1 MMVRIAFH
9 AHYIVVKGENMFTL
23 DGKEFDESK
32 LEGKAKIAFN
42 NVKQL
47 TEKRNE
53 LVVELERVQV
63 LIGHYSTMVKDNIP
77 IENSKSKKVTK

>member
-1 MMVRIAFH
+1 
-9 AHYIVVKGENMFTL
+9 MFTL
-23 DGKEFDESK
+23 DGKEFDENK

-53 LVVELERVQV
+53 LAVEVER
-63 LIGHYSTMVKDNIP
+63 LSILMEHYAKIVKDNIP
-77 IENSKSKKVTK
+77 LKDLNKKTKEK

>member
-1 MMVRIAFH
+1 
-9 AHYIVVKGENMFTL
+9 MFTL
-23 DGKEFDESK
+23 DGKEFDENK

-53 LVVELERVQV
+53 LAVEVER
-63 LIGHYSTMVKDNIP
+63 LSILMEHYAKIVKDNIP
-77 IENSKSKKVTK
+77 LKDLNKKTKQK

>member
-1 MMVRIAFH
+1 
-9 AHYIVVKGENMFTL
+9 MFTL
-23 DGKEFDESK
+23 DGKEFDENK

-53 LVVELERVQV
+53 LGSELERNKI
-63 LIGHYSTMVKDNIP
+63 LMEHYSKIVKDSIP
-77 IENSKSKKVTK
+77 IKDLNRKTALK

>member
-1 MMVRIAFH
+1 
-9 AHYIVVKGENMFTL
+9 MFTL
-23 DGKEFDESK
+23 DGKEFDENK

-53 LVVELERVQV
+53 LGSELERNQI
-63 LIGHYSTMVKDNIP
+63 LIEYYSKIVKDNIP
-77 IENSKSKKVTK
+77 LKDLNKKTKQK

>member
-1 MMVRIAFH
+1 
-9 AHYIVVKGENMFTL
+9 MFTL
-23 DGKEFDESK
+23 DGKEFDENK

-53 LVVELERVQV
+53 LGSELERNHI
-63 LIGHYSTMVKDNIP
+63 LMEHYSKIVKDSIP
-77 IENSKSKKVTK
+77 IKDLNRKTALK

>member
-1 MMVRIAFH
+1 
-9 AHYIVVKGENMFTL
+9 MFTL
-23 DGKEFDESK
+23 DGKELDESK

-47 TEKRNE
+47 TEKRSE
-53 LVVELERVQV
+53 LAVELERVQV

-77 IENSKSKKVTK
+77 IEDSKPKKVTK

>member
-1 MMVRIAFH
+1 
-9 AHYIVVKGENMFTL
+9 MFTL
-23 DGKEFDESK
+23 DGKEFDENK

-53 LVVELERVQV
+53 LVVEVER
-63 LIGHYSTMVKDNIP
+63 LSILMEHYAKIVKDNIP
-77 IENSKSKKVTK
+77 LKDLNKKTKEK

>member
-1 MMVRIAFH
+1 
-9 AHYIVVKGENMFTL
+9 MFTL
-23 DGKEFDESK
+23 DGKEFDENK

-53 LVVELERVQV
+53 LGSESERNQI
-63 LIGHYSTMVKDNIP
+63 LMEHYTKIVKDNIP
-77 IENSKSKKVTK
+77 IKDLNKKTALK

>member
-1 MMVRIAFH
+1 
-9 AHYIVVKGENMFTL
+9 MFTL
-23 DGKEFDESK
+23 DGKEFDENK

-53 LVVELERVQV
+53 LGSELERNQI
-63 LIGHYSTMVKDNIP
+63 LIEYYSKIVKDNIP
-77 IENSKSKKVTK
+77 LKDLNKKTKEK

>member
-1 MMVRIAFH
+1 
-9 AHYIVVKGENMFTL
+9 MFTL
-23 DGKEFDESK
+23 DGKEFDENK

-53 LVVELERVQV
+53 LVVEVER
-63 LIGHYSTMVKDNIP
+63 LAILMEHYAKIVKDSIP
-77 IENSKSKKVTK
+77 IKDLNKKTALK

>member
-1 MMVRIAFH
+1 MANETI
-9 AHYIVVKGENMFTL
+9 GENMFTL
-23 DGKEFDESK
+23 DGKEFDENK

-53 LVVELERVQV
+53 LGSELERNQI
-63 LIGHYSTMVKDNIP
+63 LMEYYSKIVKDSIP
-77 IENSKSKKVTK
+77 IKNLNKKTALK

>member
-1 MMVRIAFH
+1 
-9 AHYIVVKGENMFTL
+9 MFTL
-23 DGKEFDESK
+23 DGKEFDENK

-53 LVVELERVQV
+53 LVVEVER
-63 LIGHYSTMVKDNIP
+63 LAILMEHYAKIVKDNIP
-77 IENSKSKKVTK
+77 LKDLNKKTKQK

>member
-1 MMVRIAFH
+1 
-9 AHYIVVKGENMFTL
+9 MFTL

-47 TEKRNE
+47 TEKRSE
-53 LVVELERVQV
+53 LAVELERVQV
-63 LIGHYSTMVKDNIP
+63 LIGYYSTMIKDNLP
-77 IENSKSKKVTK
+77 VEDLKPKKVTK

>member
-1 MMVRIAFH
+1 
-9 AHYIVVKGENMFTL
+9 MFTL
-23 DGKEFDESK
+23 DGKEFDENK

-53 LVVELERVQV
+53 LVVEVER
-63 LIGHYSTMVKDNIP
+63 LAILMEHYAKIVKDNIP
-77 IENSKSKKVTK
+77 LKDLNKKTKEKYAQKFNL

>member
-1 MMVRIAFH
+1 
-9 AHYIVVKGENMFTL
+9 MFTL
-23 DGKEFDESK
+23 DGKEFDENK

-53 LVVELERVQV
+53 LGSELERNKI
-63 LIGHYSTMVKDNIP
+63 LMEHYSKIVKDSIP
-77 IENSKSKKVTK
+77 IKDLNKKTALK

>member
-1 MMVRIAFH
+1 
-9 AHYIVVKGENMFTL
+9 MFTL
-23 DGKEFDESK
+23 DGKEFDENK

-53 LVVELERVQV
+53 LVVEVETLAILME
-63 LIGHYSTMVKDNIP
+63 HYAKIVKDNIP
-77 IENSKSKKVTK
+77 LKDLNKKTKEK

>member
-1 MMVRIAFH
+1 
-9 AHYIVVKGENMFTL
+9 MFTL

-47 TEKRNE
+47 TEKRSE
-53 LVVELERVQV
+53 LAVELERVQV
-63 LIGHYSTMVKDNIP
+63 LIGHYSTMVKDSIP
-77 IENSKSKKVTK
+77 IEDLKPKKVNK

>member
-1 MMVRIAFH
+1 
-9 AHYIVVKGENMFTL
+9 MFTL
-23 DGKEFDESK
+23 DGKEFDENK

-53 LVVELERVQV
+53 LVVEVER
-63 LIGHYSTMVKDNIP
+63 LAILMEHYSKIVKDSIP
-77 IENSKSKKVTK
+77 IKDLNKKTALK

>member
-1 MMVRIAFH
+1 
-9 AHYIVVKGENMFTL
+9 MFTL
-23 DGKEFDESK
+23 DGKEFDENK

-53 LVVELERVQV
+53 LGSELERNQI
-63 LIGHYSTMVKDNIP
+63 LMEYYSKIVKDSIP
-77 IENSKSKKVTK
+77 IKDLNRKTALK

>member
-1 MMVRIAFH
+1 
-9 AHYIVVKGENMFTL
+9 MFTI
-23 DGKEFDESK
+23 DKKEYDENK

-53 LVVELERVQV
+53 LAVEIER
-63 LIGHYSTMVKDNIP
+63 LSILMEHYAKIVKDNIP
-77 IENSKSKKVTK
+77 LKDLNKKTKEK

>member
-1 MMVRIAFH
+1 
-9 AHYIVVKGENMFTL
+9 MFTL
-23 DGKEFDESK
+23 DGKEFDENK

-47 TEKRNE
+47 TEKRSE
-53 LVVELERVQV
+53 LAVELERVQV

-77 IENSKSKKVTK
+77 IKDLNKKTALK

>member
-1 MMVRIAFH
+1 
-9 AHYIVVKGENMFTL
+9 MFTL
-23 DGKEFDESK
+23 DGKEFDENK

-53 LVVELERVQV
+53 LVVEVER
-63 LIGHYSTMVKDNIP
+63 LAILMEHYAKIVKDNIP
-77 IENSKSKKVTK
+77 LKDLNKKTKEKQEISNGFGN

>member
-1 MMVRIAFH
+1 
-9 AHYIVVKGENMFTL
+9 MFTL

-47 TEKRNE
+47 IEKRSE
-53 LVVELERVQV
+53 LAVELERVQV

-77 IENSKSKKVTK
+77 IEDSKPKKVTK

>member
-1 MMVRIAFH
+1 
-9 AHYIVVKGENMFTL
+9 MFTL
-23 DGKEFDESK
+23 DGKEFDENK

-53 LVVELERVQV
+53 LAVEIER
-63 LIGHYSTMVKDNIP
+63 LSILMEHYAKIVKDNIP
-77 IENSKSKKVTK
+77 LKDLNKKTKQK

>member
-1 MMVRIAFH
+1 
-9 AHYIVVKGENMFTL
+9 MFTI
-23 DGKEFDESK
+23 DKKEYDENK

-53 LVVELERVQV
+53 LAVEIER
-63 LIGHYSTMVKDNIP
+63 LSILMEHYAKIVKDNIP
-77 IENSKSKKVTK
+77 LKDLNKQTKEK

>member
-1 MMVRIAFH
+1 MENINIPYGH
-9 AHYIVVKGENMFTL
+9 NQQVKGENMFTL

-32 LEGKAKIAFN
+32 LEGKSKIAFN

-53 LVVELERVQV
+53 LAVELERIQV
-63 LIGHYSTMVKDNIP
+63 LIGHYSTIVKDNIP
-77 IENSKSKKVTK
+77 IWLRKLK